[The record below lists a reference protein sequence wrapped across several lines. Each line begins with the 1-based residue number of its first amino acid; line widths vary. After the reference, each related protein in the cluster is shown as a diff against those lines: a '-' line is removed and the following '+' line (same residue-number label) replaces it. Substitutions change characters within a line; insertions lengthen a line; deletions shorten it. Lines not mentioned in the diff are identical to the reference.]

1 MSALTPAQAR
11 TDRQQAEARRAERKA
26 DMIFLEALRHKEQ
39 GDLDAYA
46 DLVVRAYQTNPSD
59 PYLGWEYGRFV
70 MATTT
75 PEDSA
80 TASEAYALMR
90 DYAVDGD
97 DARDFYTV
105 SVTSQT
111 ADRLGRDS
119 DARLMLKR
127 LYESNPTRP
136 EVAANYAQ
144 RLSLS
149 GKADDLREAL
159 AVYDTIEAREGMSI
173 PLSGLRMRTFMM
185 MGDTTA
191 LLGEARRL
199 FESSPA
205 TADYAVMAGDVY
217 SQMGLSDS
225 ALAFYDKA
233 IEVDPASG
241 IAYFSRANLYLNRGD
256 SAAYDREIFMALSQ
270 PDLDV
275 ETKADLMRD
284 YVSKLYRDP
293 AQRERIET
301 LFGHLL
307 DQHPHESAVHGLYA
321 DYLAAVGEYGRAA
334 EQVDYQ
340 IALDPSDPNRWRLLG
355 SLHLSLH
362 DYPAA
367 AATAI
372 KAMEF
377 FPDDTQLPLMAAAAL
392 TESGKSDEAIDL
404 LRKAAGNPAFDS
416 ETRSDLVTS
425 MGDALYRNGQTD
437 SAFVYYDEAIRLNPA
452 NFLAMNNCAYF
463 LACTDRDLDRALE
476 LIEKASAGR
485 PDDPT
490 TLDTYAWV
498 LFKRR
503 DYEKARELIDRTLAL
518 TEEAGE
524 ELSPELLE
532 HAGDIYFMLR
542 EPDTA
547 LAFWKRALE
556 LDPSS
561 DLLKRK
567 VTHKTYFYE

>member
-1 MSALTPAQAR
+1 
-11 TDRQQAEARRAERKA
+11 
-26 DMIFLEALRHKEQ
+26 
-39 GDLDAYA
+39 
-46 DLVVRAYQTNPSD
+46 
-59 PYLGWEYGRFV
+59 
-70 MATTT
+70 
-75 PEDSA
+75 
-80 TASEAYALMR
+80 
-90 DYAVDGD
+90 
-97 DARDFYTV
+97 
-105 SVTSQT
+105 
-111 ADRLGRDS
+111 
-119 DARLMLKR
+119 
-127 LYESNPTRP
+127 
-136 EVAANYAQ
+136 
-144 RLSLS
+144 
-149 GKADDLREAL
+149 
-159 AVYDTIEAREGMSI
+159 
-173 PLSGLRMRTFMM
+173 
-185 MGDTTA
+185 
-191 LLGEARRL
+191 
-199 FESSPA
+199 
-205 TADYAVMAGDVY
+205 
-217 SQMGLSDS
+217 
-225 ALAFYDKA
+225 
-233 IEVDPASG
+233 
-241 IAYFSRANLYLNRGD
+241 
-256 SAAYDREIFMALSQ
+256 
-270 PDLDV
+270 
-275 ETKADLMRD
+275 
-284 YVSKLYRDP
+284 
-293 AQRERIET
+293 
-301 LFGHLL
+301 
-307 DQHPHESAVHGLYA
+307 
-321 DYLAAVGEYGRAA
+321 
-334 EQVDYQ
+334 
-340 IALDPSDPNRWRLLG
+340 
-355 SLHLSLH
+355 
-362 DYPAA
+362 
-367 AATAI
+367 
-372 KAMEF
+372 
-377 FPDDTQLPLMAAAAL
+377 MAAAAL